1 MTGKNIQKQDAYR
14 VECGRLKKALEYG
27 FYLEAV
33 SIEYA
38 LIEDRLNA
46 LLYYSGIVS
55 RKEKLMITKF
65 TKPYVKYVLNV
76 DDSTRITITQIGV
89 KIDLIRC
96 LLMINEKNA
105 AKIDESVESK
115 RKPGS
120 KRRKEYLQTIV
131 HRMDRLDKDVVL
143 ELLEQIED
151 WKNKRNVLI
160 HALLNRHSEASDDA
174 KRECAKEG
182 ELLFRALDD
191 KLVKPFK
198 RGADIRMQ
206 YKIQ

>member
-14 VECGRLKKALEYG
+14 VECGRLKKAFEYG

-55 RKEKLMITKF
+55 RKEKLMITRF
-65 TKPYVKYVLNV
+65 AKPYVKHVLKVYDNK
-76 DDSTRITITQIGV
+76 RITITQIGV

-96 LLMINEKNA
+96 LLEIDEEKSTEM
-105 AKIDESVESK
+105 DESVESK

-120 KRRKEYLQTIV
+120 KKRKEYLQTIV
-131 HRMDRLDKDVVL
+131 HRMDKLDKEAIL

-198 RGADIRMQ
+198 RGANIRVQ

>member
-115 RKPGS
+115 RNPGS
-120 KRRKEYLQTIV
+120 KIRKEYLQTIV
-131 HRMDRLDKDVVL
+131 HRMDRLDKDAVL

-198 RGADIRMQ
+198 RGADIRVQ